1 MIESNIVLGVS
12 LYFVSC
18 SLYLSVDNDA
28 KEKCDKYKLM
38 FLCNS
43 GS

>member
-1 MIESNIVLGVS
+1 MTESNIVLGFS
-12 LYFVSC
+12 FYFMSC
-18 SLYLSVDNDA
+18 SLYLSKDNDA
-28 KEKCDKYKLM
+28 KQKYDKYKLM